1 MQFKILAFA
10 FVIYNEIT
18 KKEAVL
24 NGIWISW
31 NIGVHKYSCN
41 KIWKTQIE
49 QLIIVCQNLI
59 GL

>member
-10 FVIYNEIT
+10 IYNEMT
-18 KKEAVL
+18 KKKEAVL